1 MKQSGMRMP
10 QLKNKEIF
18 GRILRST
25 MGVIRRRTS
34 EAYANVIIGRV
45 IEQLSEKYNFLKHV
59 KIQGVK
65 YNEVFDIVKIGD
77 ELESVNIKEIASA
90 SKDFMASIASS
101 MGKNAGYYFIREIK
115 EDLPFDY
122 ERTIRD
128 LGVNLD
134 LIQMD
139 FITDIKKTFKYKI
152 NNSDVMKYTFTLLFD
167 ILDRDIGRDAAY
179 KILSELVER
188 LCIEHQVLKYVKVND
203 IRSIQG
209 VDIVTI
215 NKDIDVV
222 ASKEVGSSIQ
232 KIIQE
237 VNNSLDEKDGF
248 TFIEKLKNYLSGD
261 YNFKL
266 EDMGV
271 NLEVIK
277 LNQSLVVKHVVKALI
292 DILSETSTES
302 YAILVVDNVL
312 RRLDKEIEF
321 LKYVNIDSLHYSEGI
336 NAVNVPDEI
345 DSVSSSEL
353 GRSLQRIIEDIS
365 VTMGEK
371 AGRNFLDKFKERLG
385 KAYILRIEEM
395 GVNLYMIELRQK
407 IT

>member
-1 MKQSGMRMP
+1 MWMP
-10 QLKNKEIF
+10 QLDNKEIF

-25 MGVIRRRTS
+25 IGVIRRRTS

-45 IEQLSEKYNFLKHV
+45 IEQLSDKHGFLKHV
-59 KIQGVK
+59 KLQGVK
-65 YNEVFDIVKIGD
+65 YNEVYDIVTIDDGIND
-77 ELESVNIKEIASA
+77 VNLKEIADA
-90 SKDFMASIASS
+90 AKDFMTNIASS

-134 LIQMD
+134 LIQME

-152 NNSDVMKYTFTLLFD
+152 NNSDVLKYTFTLLFD

-188 LCIEHQVLKYVKVND
+188 LCIEHQVLKFVKIND

-215 NKDIDVV
+215 NKDIDAT

-261 YNFKL
+261 YSFKL

-277 LNQSLVVKHVVKALI
+277 LNQSLVVKHVLKALV
-292 DILSETSTES
+292 DILSDTSTES

-336 NAVNVPDEI
+336 NAVNVPEEI
-345 DSVSSSEL
+345 DTVSSSEL

-365 VTMGEK
+365 VTMGEE
-371 AGRNFLDKFKERLG
+371 AGRNFLDKFKDRLG

-407 IT
+407 VR

>member
-1 MKQSGMRMP
+1 
-10 QLKNKEIF
+10 LDNKEIF

-25 MGVIRRRTS
+25 IGVIRRRTS

-45 IEQLSEKYNFLKHV
+45 IEQLSDKHGFLKYV
-59 KIQGVK
+59 KLQGAK
-65 YNEVFDIVKIGD
+65 YNEVYDIVTIGN
-77 ELESVNIKEIASA
+77 EINAVNIKEIADA
-90 SKDFMASIASS
+90 AKDFMTNIASS

-122 ERTIRD
+122 ERTIRE

-134 LIQMD
+134 LIQME

-179 KILSELVER
+179 NILSELAER
-188 LCIEHQVLKYVKVND
+188 LCIEHQVLKFVKVND

-215 NKDIDVV
+215 NTDIDVA

-277 LNQSLVVKHVVKALI
+277 LNQSLVIKHVIKALI
-292 DILSETSTES
+292 DILSDTSTES

-345 DSVSSSEL
+345 DAVSSSEL

-371 AGRNFLDKFKERLG
+371 AGRSFLDKFKERLG

-395 GVNLYMIELRQK
+395 GVNLYMIELKQNV
-407 IT
+407 T